1 MTDENRSAQSDNPAG
16 SEHTSDE
23 GYETSTADNM
33 AAAVVSGANIR
44 PALHNVSNIVIDDN
58 VETGDK
64 LQADVETNKSAKAE
78 KMPSVASVEKDESA
92 VGTEKLHAG
101 MKRVRCPI
109 YK

>member
-58 VETGDK
+58 VETG
-64 LQADVETNKSAKAE
+64 AKAE